1 MAEDEHILPCPI
13 SYIRRNVKTPK
24 QQDTCLAD
32 IDSTVSDWV
41 HSPWSLWFW
50 ASSGACEW
58 PPSDLYF
65 PMTCRKA
72 GKGLKL
78 EKTGTHFWEN
88 GVHGYRLNSFRLG
101 PQPMVPLVLC
111 LIWGMC
117 GPHGP
122 LFPDDVAEKPERVQS
137 RRKQGPTAGRMGL
150 MGRLAH
156 LAQLSYLSSIDNLP
170 FALISSIHSW
180 APTTP
185 CPSHWQLPR
194 RTTCITTAGD
204 GGGNL
209 KDLGTDKSP
218 LMLFVPERASY
229 GKEINAVQKIYRDD
243 AVYCQYRSWTFLC
256 LDIDLPFSPPSFS
269 HTTWLVSTKRHTA
282 TTKCPY
288 LYPIRES

>member
-24 QQDTCLAD
+24 RQDTCLAD

-41 HSPWSLWFW
+41 HSPWSLSFW
-50 ASSGACEW
+50 ASSGAC
-58 PPSDLYF
+58 
-65 PMTCRKA
+65 
-72 GKGLKL
+72 
-78 EKTGTHFWEN
+78 H
-88 GVHGYRLNSFRLG
+88 
-101 PQPMVPLVLC
+101 
-111 LIWGMC
+111 I
-117 GPHGP
+117 
-122 LFPDDVAEKPERVQS
+122 
-137 RRKQGPTAGRMGL
+137 
-150 MGRLAH
+150 
-156 LAQLSYLSSIDNLP
+156 SIDNLP

-185 CPSHWQLPR
+185 CPPHWQLPR

-204 GGGNL
+204 GGGIL
-209 KDLGTDKSP
+209 KDLGTDKSS

-229 GKEINAVQKIYRDD
+229 ARETNAVQKIYRDD

-282 TTKCPY
+282 TTKCPC